1 MTAFERLDPTRP
13 APWEETRVSHDGQPD
28 SLDELRDDGTLSR
41 LGLDPTEVVEASLIH
56 EGHGSRLYR
65 IGTARGSLILKRLAE
80 SAEGNEVQ
88 AYALLQKHSVPT
100 LVTRGSTENAILL
113 EDLESSPLRRLATAV
128 DVESPAVGVAVAE
141 WYRALHA
148 AGRRVMESPEEK
160 PSFLRREVD
169 ALTPATVAETGK
181 KLGLAAR
188 AVWRLA
194 ADSIEALAEAMRA
207 LPETLNYNDFHWTN
221 LALSRQHRQPLQ
233 AVVYDY
239 HLLGIGL
246 AYSDYRNVTTGLRG
260 EAVTAFADAYGPVD
274 EREALLDAPVS
285 VLFGLSVAVQRPQ
298 LPDWSLG
305 LIRGIN
311 DGELERDLRRAFEI
325 L

>member
-1 MTAFERLDPTRP
+1 M
-13 APWEETRVSHDGQPD
+13 SHGGQTD
-28 SLDELRDDGTLSR
+28 SLDELHNDGTLTR
-41 LGLDPTEVVEASLIH
+41 LGLDPAEVVQASLIH
-56 EGHGSRLYR
+56 EGHASRVYR
-65 IGTARGSLILKRLAE
+65 IGTAQGSLILKRLTE
-80 SAEGNEVQ
+80 SAQGNEVQ

-100 LVTRGSTENAILL
+100 LVTRGWTENAILL

-128 DVESPAVGVAVAE
+128 DVESPAVGVAVAK

-169 ALTPATVAETGK
+169 ALTPLRVLETGK
-181 KLGLAAR
+181 KLGFAAR

-194 ADSIEALAEAMRA
+194 ADSIEALVEAMRA

-221 LALSRQHRQPLQ
+221 LALSRQRRQPLQ
-233 AVVYDY
+233 AVLYDY

-246 AYSDYRNVTTGLRG
+246 SYSDCRNVTTGLRG
-260 EAVTAFADAYGPVD
+260 EAVTAFTDAYGPLD
-274 EREALLDAPVS
+274 EQEALLDAPVS
-285 VLFGLSVAVQRPQ
+285 VLFALSVAVQRPQ
-298 LPDWSLG
+298 LPDWSVA

-311 DGELERDLRRAFEI
+311 DGELERDLRRALEI
-325 L
+325 LQAR